1 MRTPGKPPTMPG
13 PATKDVIPI
22 APITGRQPPR
32 PAEDAPHDWLLP
44 SPPLPVD
51 DDPRWSRRL
60 RRRRRLPPP
69 VLPPAAQ
76 EPEPQQPRDDAS

>member
-1 MRTPGKPPTMPG
+1 MPG

-22 APITGRQPPR
+22 APISGRQPPR

-60 RRRRRLPPP
+60 RRRRKRPPAPPP
-69 VLPPAAQ
+69 ALQ
-76 EPEPQQPRDDAS
+76 EPAPQRPPEDAS